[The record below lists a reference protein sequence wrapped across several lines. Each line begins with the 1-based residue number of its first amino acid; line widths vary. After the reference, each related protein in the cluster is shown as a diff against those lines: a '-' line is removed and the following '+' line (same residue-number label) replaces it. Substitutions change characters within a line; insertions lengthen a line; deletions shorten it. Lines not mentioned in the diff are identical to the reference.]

1 MPKKHKRKS
10 SQNLSKREAAEY
22 PREPIAAETKK
33 GIMIVLVLV
42 VAFLTILS
50 LFNLAGSLGLYL
62 KQILGVIFGGGLY
75 LVPVI
80 LIGVA
85 YVFLSPEKYDLRP
98 TNILGILILIISLC
112 GLLQLTKNDPNTFT
126 AVEGG
131 GYLGYALAFPLQKIM
146 GFWATLISLVALFI
160 ISLLL
165 TFNTTL
171 NGIVSHLNII
181 GLFKKRLTR
190 AEDEYEAEEEQLGES
205 YEEEE
210 EEPEI
215 KEEPAGAEPTK
226 QPAEI
231 SVDHDDFKTKKI
243 PPSPSAG
250 KKIKRI
256 PEGLNITFSRGQK
269 THVEVPLNL
278 LDGKTSKPTSGDI
291 KANILKI
298 QETFKNFGI
307 EVEMGEVNIGPTV
320 TQFTLKPAEGIRLAQ
335 IVALQND
342 LALAL
347 AAHPI
352 RIEAPIPGKS
362 LVGIEIP
369 NQNIALVKIKEII
382 NSEKFQNSQGQLT
395 FSLGKDVAGKAW
407 AVDLANMPHL
417 LIAGATGS
425 GKSVCIND
433 IIVSLLYKHSP
444 ETLRLILVDPKRV
457 ELTTYNGIPHLLTPV
472 IIEVDK
478 TINALRWAVNEMD
491 ERYKLFSAVGKR
503 NIKAYNA
510 SVLINKLPYIV
521 VIVDELADLMATAP
535 RDVEGAIVRLSQMA
549 RATGIHLIVATQRP
563 SVNVIT
569 GLIKANITSRIAFAV
584 ASGVDSRT
592 IIDSSGAEKLLGK
605 GDMLFMSAEISKPR
619 RLQCAYIN
627 DEEIENVVNF
637 WRQQAEPEYQENVTE
652 RQGKVSLPGANGF
665 SNDGDDLLEE
675 AKDVLI
681 KAGKASASLL
691 QRRLRVGYA
700 RAARILDLLEEQG
713 IIGPADGAKPR
724 EILVAEDEFAIAK
737 ETTEQYSAAE
747 KNYES
752 DGETD
757 ENDEAEKKNETAEAE
772 TASEADD
779 FADYGLE
786 ENETNVR
793 HDEETAEDEEV
804 EKDYHQPGY

>member
-352 RIEAPIPGKS
+352 TIEAPIPGKS

-369 NQNIALVKIKEII
+369 NPTKSIVGLATLLSDDKFKNSPKPLTIALGRNI
-382 NSEKFQNSQGQLT
+382 S
-395 FSLGKDVAGKAW
+395 GKAVFGNLAKMPHALVAGT
-407 AVDLANMPHL
+407 
-417 LIAGATGS
+417 TGS
-425 GKSVCIND
+425 GKSVTIHSM
-433 IIVSLLYKHSP
+433 ITSLLYRNGP
-444 ETLRLILVDPKRV
+444 EDLKLILIDPKRV
-457 ELTTYNGIPHLLTPV
+457 ELTLYNKIPHLLTPV
-472 IIEVDK
+472 ITEAKK
-478 TINALRWAVNEMD
+478 TILALKWAAKEMD
-491 ERYKLFSAVGKR
+491 RRYDILEAESVRDVESYHTNIFGKNKKKTTTNAEGIETEVSADR
-503 NIKAYNA
+503 
-510 SVLINKLPYIV
+510 LPYIV
-521 VIVDELADLMATAP
+521 IVIDELADIMSSYP
-535 RDVEGAIVRLSQMA
+535 RELESAIVRLAQMS
-549 RATGIHLIVATQRP
+549 RAVGIHLILSTQRP
-563 SVNVIT
+563 EVNVIT
-569 GLIKANITSRIAFAV
+569 GLIKANIPARV
-584 ASGVDSRT
+584 ALKVSSQIDSRT
-592 IIDSSGAEKLLGK
+592 ILDAGGAEKLLGA
-605 GDMLFMSAEISKPR
+605 GDMLYSSGEAQPERLQSAFISESEVKKVVNYLADAYKDEISAEITLTSGSISADKSIFSAQGGP
-619 RLQCAYIN
+619 ASGWEGFDGN
-627 DEEIENVVNF
+627 TEDDDEM
-637 WRQQAEPEYQENVTE
+637 Y
-652 RQGKVSLPGANGF
+652 
-665 SNDGDDLLEE
+665 EE
-675 AKDVLI
+675 ARACVI
-681 KAGKASASLL
+681 EAGKASTSYL
-691 QRRLRVGYA
+691 QRKLKLGYA
-700 RAARILDLLEEQG
+700 RAARLMDVLEERG
-713 IIGPADGAKPR
+713 VIGPGDGAKPR
-724 EILVAEDEFAIAK
+724 EVL
-737 ETTEQYSAAE
+737 E
-747 KNYES
+747 KI
-752 DGETD
+752 T
-757 ENDEAEKKNETAEAE
+757 
-772 TASEADD
+772 
-779 FADYGLE
+779 
-786 ENETNVR
+786 
-793 HDEETAEDEEV
+793 HDETGGNIV
-804 EKDYHQPGY
+804 Q